1 MRLPSVTIAIPT
13 RNRVSYLHQA
23 LDSAL
28 SQTYPLLQVIV
39 SDNCSDDGTAEAV
52 SEIRDQ
58 RLVFLRQTENLG
70 MVGNWNACVERA
82 TGELFLLLSDDDYLE
97 PQAIEKLVDALGN
110 SSDREKVGVVCC
122 RAWEVD
128 QNGRKLRID
137 PAPPA
142 REDAMAF
149 ALEYLRGNRKMHLC
163 STLLR
168 TEDLRQIGAYT
179 QGSVALA
186 IDAIVWS
193 RILLRRGIFLGVG
206 EPLASYRVHAS
217 RTTNS
222 SGMKVWQ
229 HDIQQLVRLWAEA
242 FRNSSTNVRNDFA
255 AAARHY
261 ESWEIAAIINS
272 SAHSVRERLQA
283 LRAYWSCRASF
294 HGLIGGKNLV
304 GGIIKLVAPEHFKR
318 PIRTF
323 LLRRA
328 RPYRSSAVAPGLWP
342 SRRRSPPEKIS

>member
-13 RNRVSYLHQA
+13 RNRISYLHRA
-23 LDSAL
+23 VDSAL
-28 SQTYPLLQVIV
+28 SQTYPMLQVIV
-39 SDNCSDDGTAEAV
+39 SDNCSDDGTAESV
-52 SEIRDQ
+52 SEIDDP
-58 RLVFLRQTENLG
+58 RLLFLRQTKNLG
-70 MVGNWNACVERA
+70 MVGNWNACVARA
-82 TGELFLLLSDDDYLE
+82 TGEFFLLLSDDDYLE
-97 PQAIEKLVDALGN
+97 PRAIEKLVQALGN
-110 SSDREKVGVVCC
+110 AGDRDNIGLVCC

-128 QNGRKLRID
+128 QDGRKLRID

-142 REDAMAF
+142 REEAMAF
-149 ALEYLRGNRKMHLC
+149 ALEYFRGNRKMHLC
-163 STLLR
+163 STMLR

-193 RILLRRGIFLGVG
+193 RILLRRGVFLGVD
-206 EPLASYRVHAS
+206 EPLASYRVHAT

-229 HDIQQLVRLWAEA
+229 RDIQELVRLWAEA
-242 FRNSSTNVRNDFA
+242 FRNSSTAVRCDFA
-255 AAARHY
+255 DAARHY

-272 SAHSVRERLQA
+272 SAHSVRGRLQA
-283 LRAYWSCRASF
+283 LRAYWSCRESF
-294 HGLIGGKNLV
+294 HGLIGGKDFV
-304 GGIIKLVAPEHFKR
+304 GGLMKLLAPEYLKR

-328 RPYRSSAVAPGLWP
+328 RLYRCSAMDRGLLP
-342 SRRRSPPEKIS
+342 SHRR